1 MEKKIVGMAKLVNLQ
16 NALAE
21 CGIESDVFTWEHA
34 NGTKAISLRADLWN
48 CIDGSDVLFEVYAD
62 EDSDYEEFEHY
73 AEPENDRKAFE
84 DELNKYLAEAT
95 QE

>member
-21 CGIESDVFTWEHA
+21 CGIESEVYMWEHED
-34 NGTKAISLRADLWN
+34 GTQAISLRADLWN
-48 CIDGSDVLFEVYAD
+48 CVDGSDVLFEVYAD
-62 EDSDYEEFEHY
+62 ETGDFEDFESY

-84 DELNKYLAEAT
+84 AELDEFLAEAT